1 MSDFKI
7 DDGIPVAQRDGTG
20 PHSRRKKQ
28 PRIPSGNRPMLPIAI
43 VGTLTLAIAT
53 IGGALLA
60 SAGRSGD
67 GGRSVARSTNMEQP
81 ADPEQP
87 GAAAPTTGAEAEPS
101 EPAISPDRDSIL
113 GHFAYA
119 EADTANLQD
128 VGQFNGRTERLRAAA
143 AERFLDMQEMA
154 RQSGLELV
162 AISGFRSTEVQ
173 ETLFFQV
180 GQSQSLTP
188 QERALVSA
196 PPGYSEHHTGYAI
209 DIGDG
214 KRPNTHLDV
223 EFETTPAF
231 RWLQANATRYGF
243 ELSFP
248 EENDSGVSYEPWHWR
263 FVGNSDSLATFYSN
277 RPQANRENS
286 QLQDGES

>member
-1 MSDFKI
+1 M
-7 DDGIPVAQRDGTG
+7 AQRDG
-20 PHSRRKKQ
+20 SK
-28 PRIPSGNRPMLPIAI
+28 PSGDSTRRGRESSRHRSILPMALI
-43 VGTLTLAIAT
+43 GTMTLASAA

-60 SAGRSGD
+60 SASRSGD
-67 GGRSVARSTNMEQP
+67 GGSSVAPSAITEESMGS
-81 ADPEQP
+81 EQP
-87 GAAAPTTGAEAEPS
+87 GDVSANNGVGESSTPVSGA
-101 EPAISPDRDSIL
+101 DRESIL

-119 EADTANLQD
+119 EAEPTNLRE
-128 VGQFNGRTERLRAAA
+128 VGRFNGRTERLRSAA
-143 AERFLDMQEMA
+143 AERFGEMQAMA

-180 GQSQSLTP
+180 GQSQSMTP

-214 KRPNTHLDV
+214 KRPHTHLNV

-231 RWLQANATRYGF
+231 RWLQANAARYGF

-248 EENDSGVSYEPWHWR
+248 KDNENGVSYEPWHWR

-277 RPQANRENS
+277 RPQPNLEDS
-286 QLQDGES
+286 QTLDSES